1 MNEHSSTQPE
11 PRVLAVAREAGLDME
26 RIPKHVAIIMD
37 GNGRWATDRGLHRL
51 MGHHQGSL
59 TIREIIEDARDL
71 GISVVTLYSFST
83 ENWRRP
89 QEEVSGLMA
98 LIAETARMQLEDM
111 MKKNVRVVL
120 SGRLHE
126 IPDDVRE
133 ALQTGAQ
140 QTQHNTGIIMN
151 LAINY
156 GGRAELVDAM
166 RTLAHRIADGSLHP
180 DDIDEQTIAE
190 ALYQPAL
197 PDPDL
202 MIRTA
207 NEKRLS
213 NFLIWQTA
221 YTEIVITP
229 TLWPDFNTQTLIDCI
244 AEYQSRTRKFGAV
257 AQPT

>member
-11 PRVLAVAREAGLDME
+11 PRVFAVARAANLDMS
-26 RIPKHVAIIMD
+26 RIPRHVAIIMD

-51 MGHHQGSL
+51 LGHHQGSL

-71 GISVVTLYSFST
+71 GIGVVTLYSFST

-89 QEEVSGLMA
+89 IEEVSGLMS
-98 LIAETARMQLEDM
+98 LIAETARMQLADM
-111 MKKNVRVVL
+111 MKKNVRVVV

-126 IPDDVRE
+126 IPDDVRD
-133 ALQTGAQ
+133 ALLTGAEE
-140 QTQHNTGIIMN
+140 TRHNTGIIMN

-166 RTLAHRIADGSLHP
+166 RSLARRVADGSLQP
-180 DDIDEQTIAE
+180 EAIDEQTIAAE
-190 ALYQPAL
+190 MYQPDL

-229 TLWPDFNTQTLIDCI
+229 TLWPDFTTQTLIDCI

-257 AQPT
+257 VEPA